1 MGKTVL
7 LATHDPNVAHTV
19 SGRLPVRGLRL
30 AGHRGEVLE
39 AAA

>member
-7 LATHDPNVAHTV
+7 LATHDPNLVHAV
-19 SGRLPVRGLRL
+19 QGRVPVRVLRL
-30 AGHRGEVLE
+30 AGHRVEVLE